1 MNRRII
7 SLLLA
12 LIMVV
17 GVLVGCNKAAN
28 RQRDK
33 ENNKDAYDTEEDRA
47 IKEYVLDLS
56 EGANYEGRTFTY
68 LGGQQE
74 NFPTKEEETAD
85 IRSNALFN
93 RQREIEET
101 YGLDFVNVYDE
112 EGSDSVKDTVI
123 NEVMAGSGQ

>member
-17 GVLVGCNKAAN
+17 GVLVGCNKAQD
-28 RQRDK
+28 RKRDTG
-33 ENNKDAYDTEEDRA
+33 NKDAYDTEEDKE
-47 IKEYVLDLS
+47 IKEYVLELS
-56 EGANYEGRTFTY
+56 EGANYEGKTFTY

-112 EGSDSVKDTVI
+112 DGSDSVKDTVI
-123 NEVMAGSGQ
+123 N